1 MTGFDRR
8 QVLASAGVG
17 ATAGLTGLA
26 TGDQKNPDTGQ
37 AVAATFTATVDS
49 GFIVIDGASE
59 NDDNA
64 TANVSIENLDGTVEL
79 AGEIYEDRTWQADE
93 ISFPDVDPGEFID
106 PEDIDAAPVEDISFD
121 GSSIDVVVDE
131 IAGVYD
137 PDADAGPLVT
147 GTTSMLI
154 EADISGEAE
163 VDLVGGIEVPFEF
176 NFDLDI
182 NAGEELTLTS
192 EESQALTG
200 AAATLGCA
208 DPVVRV
214 VNNEFTVPEAEPRDP
229 GGVEECVEDI
239 VCIDVNETL
248 ELPSADPTR
257 NFIELDLDIEWV
269 DTQPF
274 APDPVVGDQRPRDL
288 DCDGNYEDIDGDGEL
303 TIFDVQALFE
313 HRNDEQLEANADL
326 FDFAGTGGDRVSIFD
341 VQSLYDRLQNRD

>member
-1 MTGFDRR
+1 VTGFDRR
-8 QVLASAGVG
+8 QVLRSAGVG

-26 TGDQKNPDTGQ
+26 TGAQESPDTDQ

-59 NDDNA
+59 NDENA
-64 TANVSIENLDGTVEL
+64 TANVSIENLDGTVDL
-79 AGEIYEDRTWQADE
+79 AGEIYEDRTWYADD
-93 ISFPDVDPGEFID
+93 ITFPDVDPGEFID
-106 PEDIDAAPVEDISFD
+106 PEDLDDIPVDDIEFE

-137 PDADAGPLVT
+137 PDGADGPLVT

-154 EADISGEAE
+154 QADITGEAE
-163 VDLVGGIEVPFEF
+163 VDLAGGIEVPFEF

-182 NAGEELTLTS
+182 NAGEDITLTS
-192 EESQALTG
+192 KESQGLTG

-229 GGVEECVEDI
+229 GGVEECVEGI
-239 VCIDVNETL
+239 VCIDVNEAL
-248 ELPSADPTR
+248 ELPSANPAR
-257 NFIELDLDIEWV
+257 NFIELDLDIEWD

-274 APDPVVGDQRPRDL
+274 APDPVVGDNRPRDL

-303 TIFDVQALFE
+303 TIFDVQTLFE
-313 HRNDEQLEANADL
+313 HRNDEQLEANAES
-326 FDFAGTGGDRVSIFD
+326 FDFAGTGGDRVSVFD
-341 VQSLYDRLQNRD
+341 VQSLYDRLQNR